1 MPPKEVVER
10 LIADCQLVERGVG
23 EISRGVDEFKLLVE
37 KQPTFVRPL
46 VKRDFESGTGMNT
59 EEWKKFFEQLAT
71 RFKQIEN
78 DAKQL
83 MAAHDTEGSKAET
96 SVTLTK
102 LKEAATPFLDAVSV
116 TIESINNLATY
127 LGSLPDKISI
137 IPKQFLSEDE
147 KKALLQL
154 MPEYEERAKTLAQLL
169 AVAKEHL
176 SNMLTS

>member
-10 LIADCQLVERGVG
+10 LIRNCQIVERGVG
-23 EISRGVDEFKLLVE
+23 EISRGVDEFKLSVE

-59 EEWKKFFEQLAT
+59 EEWKKFLEQLAK

-83 MAAHDTEGSKAET
+83 MAAHNKEGRKAET
-96 SVTLTK
+96 SVALTK
-102 LKEAATPFLDAVSV
+102 LNDTATPFLNAASV
-116 TIESINNLATY
+116 AIESINNLATY
-127 LGSLPDKISI
+127 LGSLPDKINI

-147 KKALLQL
+147 RKALLQS
-154 MPEYEERAKTLAQLL
+154 MPEYEEKAKTLAQLL
-169 AVAKEHL
+169 AAAKEQLSHL
-176 SNMLTS
+176 LTS